1 MSLTPRE
8 AEVMDLWDAGCTVE
22 EIAIATGKSQAGVAA
37 LTSTY
42 SFEGRDI
49 THEAAVRKGS
59 ADLAAALTDF
69 FAQNANCSEAG

>member
-8 AEVMDLWDAGCTVE
+8 AEVMDLWDAGASVID
-22 EIAIATGKSQAGVAA
+22 IAMATGKSPKGVEA

-49 THEAAVRKGS
+49 AGEAALRKGS
-59 ADLAAALTDF
+59 VALANAIRAAR
-69 FAQNANCSEAG
+69 